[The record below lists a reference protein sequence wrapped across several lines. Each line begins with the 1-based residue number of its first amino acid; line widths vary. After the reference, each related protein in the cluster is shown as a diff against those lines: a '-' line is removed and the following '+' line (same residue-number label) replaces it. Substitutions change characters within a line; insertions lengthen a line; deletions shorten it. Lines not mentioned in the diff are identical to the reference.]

1 MAGLVT
7 NDSLAVLRQLVEAG
21 APRPPSSRPPLSSL
35 EVELAARLGSRQER
49 LGGVLRPSRSDMQSA
64 RRRVRQRLEREQAP
78 APVMQ
83 TGRWALVH
91 RFGVLGKTLSPAER
105 AGVQAR
111 QLLARHGVVTH
122 ASLDDEFGAWD
133 WGALYPELQRLE
145 MRGEVRRG
153 YFVQG
158 LAGVQFALP
167 EVVEQ
172 LRALA
177 ATPETAAPLVVMNA
191 CDPANLYG
199 AAREDGPLTAA
210 GAPLTFAR
218 LPSTWLVL
226 DRGLPVLLV
235 EDSGA
240 RMTTTDGVN
249 ESQQRAVEA
258 WLAHAAT
265 IAPRVQVM
273 EWNGAP
279 VLGSTGQPLL
289 EAAGFH
295 RDYPGLSRELHP
307 GVHST

>member
-1 MAGLVT
+1 
-7 NDSLAVLRQLVEAG
+7 
-21 APRPPSSRPPLSSL
+21 
-35 EVELAARLGSRQER
+35 
-49 LGGVLRPSRSDMQSA
+49 
-64 RRRVRQRLEREQAP
+64 
-78 APVMQ
+78 
-83 TGRWALVH
+83 
-91 RFGVLGKTLSPAER
+91 
-105 AGVQAR
+105 
-111 QLLARHGVVTH
+111 
-122 ASLDDEFGAWD
+122 
-133 WGALYPELQRLE
+133 

-158 LAGVQFALP
+158 LAGVQFARRTRRS
-167 EVVEQ
+167 ERDAVD
-172 LRALA
+172 
-177 ATPETAAPLVVMNA
+177 ATPDSAAPLVVMNA

-265 IAPRVQVM
+265 FAPRLQVT